1 MSVLNGAGIIAEGRR
16 TVNCAIIQGTMTTDA
31 IRELPPGRQG
41 QELLKLPDHEGG
53 AVLRRLRNEEILQ
66 LLKYVDPDETSEILR
81 FVSPRRRKVLVRSL
95 SEEIKGKVERLLS
108 FHPHE
113 AAGMMDLNYI
123 QVPKGSTYA
132 HVADDLTRHENLTGK
147 FPVILAVE
155 DGLLAGELHG
165 HELVMHK
172 PSDKIAGGLK
182 PVATARFDLP
192 EREVIRMFKAHP
204 HTRIVVL
211 DADETI
217 MGVVFT
223 DDVLR
228 VMRVQQTQSLYDFA
242 GVNQEENVHDSAMV
256 KVRSRSLWLTINL
269 ATAFLAAAV
278 VGLFSE
284 TIERTVVLAAFMP
297 IVAGMGG
304 NAATQT
310 MAVMVRGL
318 AMREIELSSGLRVV
332 LNEIGAGFV
341 NGALNGTIVAV
352 IATIFNQNPM
362 LGLVTGI
369 AMVFN
374 LMVAGAAGATIP
386 MIMQKFGKD
395 PATSATIFIT
405 TCTDVLGFF
414 VFLGLASVLL

>member
-1 MSVLNGAGIIAEGRR
+1 
-16 TVNCAIIQGTMTTDA
+16 MTTDA
-31 IRELPPGRQG
+31 IRDIPVGRQG
-41 QELLKLPDHEGG
+41 QELLKLSDREGG
-53 AVLRRLRNEEILQ
+53 AVLRRLRDEEVLQ
-66 LLKYVDPDETSEILR
+66 LLKYVDPDEASEILR

-123 QVPKGSTYA
+123 QVPKSATYE
-132 HVADDLTRHENLTGK
+132 HVAEDLTKHENLTGK

-165 HELVMHK
+165 HELVEHK
-172 PSDKIAGGLK
+172 PSDRIASGLK

-192 EREVIRMFKAHP
+192 ERDVVRMFKAHP

-211 DADETI
+211 DADESI

-228 VMRVQQTQSLYDFA
+228 VMHAQQTQSLYDFA
-242 GVNQEENVHDSAMV
+242 GVSQEEDVHDSVAL
-256 KVRSRSLWLTINL
+256 KVRSRAVWLVINL
-269 ATAFLAAAV
+269 ATAFLAASV
-278 VGLFSE
+278 VSLFSD
-284 TIERTVVLAAFMP
+284 TISKTVVLAAFMP

-310 MAVMVRGL
+310 LAVMVRGL
-318 AMREIELSSGLRVV
+318 AMKEVELASGLRVV

-341 NGALNGTIVAV
+341 NGAINGAIVAV
-352 IATIFNQNPM
+352 IATVFNQNPM
-362 LGLVTGI
+362 LGLVTGT

-374 LMVAGAAGATIP
+374 LMVAGCAGAVIP
-386 MIMQKFGKD
+386 MVMQKLGKD

-414 VFLGLASVLL
+414 MFLGLASVLL

>member
-1 MSVLNGAGIIAEGRR
+1 
-16 TVNCAIIQGTMTTDA
+16 MTIES
-31 IRELPPGRQG
+31 IRDVPVGRQG
-41 QELLKLPDHEGG
+41 QELMKLSDREGG
-53 AVLRRLRNEEILQ
+53 SVLRKLTDEEILQ
-66 LLKYVDPDETSEILR
+66 LLKYVDPDEASEILR

-123 QVPKGSTYA
+123 QVPKDATYE
-132 HVADDLTRHENLTGK
+132 HVAVDLARHENLTGK

-165 HELVMHK
+165 HELVEHK
-172 PSDKIAGGLK
+172 PSDKIADGLK

-211 DADETI
+211 DADESI

-223 DDVLR
+223 DDILR
-228 VMRVQQTQSLYDFA
+228 VMHAQQTQSLYDFA
-242 GVNQEENVHDSAMV
+242 GVSQEEDVHDSVAL
-256 KVRSRSLWLTINL
+256 KVRSRAVWLMINL
-269 ATAFLAAAV
+269 GTAFLAASV
-278 VGLFSE
+278 VSLFSE
-284 TIERTVVLAAFMP
+284 TISRTVVLAAFMP

-310 MAVMVRGL
+310 LAVMVRGL
-318 AMREIELSSGLRVV
+318 AMKEVELASGLRVV

-341 NGALNGTIVAV
+341 NGAINGTIVAL
-352 IATIFNQNPM
+352 IATVFNQNPM
-362 LGLVTGI
+362 LGLVTGT

-386 MIMQKFGKD
+386 MIMQKLGKD

>member
-1 MSVLNGAGIIAEGRR
+1 
-16 TVNCAIIQGTMTTDA
+16 MTIES
-31 IRELPPGRQG
+31 IRDVPVGRQG
-41 QELLKLPDHEGG
+41 QELMKLSDREGG
-53 AVLRRLRNEEILQ
+53 SVLRKLTDEEILQ
-66 LLKYVDPDETSEILR
+66 LLKYVDPDEASEILR

-123 QVPKGSTYA
+123 QVPKDATYE
-132 HVADDLTRHENLTGK
+132 HVAVDLTRHENLTGK

-165 HELVMHK
+165 HELVEHK
-172 PSDKIAGGLK
+172 PSDKIADGLK

-211 DADETI
+211 DADESI

-223 DDVLR
+223 DDILR
-228 VMRVQQTQSLYDFA
+228 VMHAQQTQSLYDFA
-242 GVNQEENVHDSAMV
+242 GVSQEEDVHDSVAL
-256 KVRSRSLWLTINL
+256 KVRSRAVWLMINL
-269 ATAFLAAAV
+269 GTAFLAASV
-278 VGLFSE
+278 VSLFSE
-284 TIERTVVLAAFMP
+284 TISRTVVLAAFMP

-310 MAVMVRGL
+310 LAVMVRGL
-318 AMREIELSSGLRVV
+318 AMKEVELASGLRVV

-341 NGALNGTIVAV
+341 NGAINGTIVAL
-352 IATIFNQNPM
+352 IATVFNQNPM
-362 LGLVTGI
+362 LGLVTGT

-386 MIMQKFGKD
+386 MIMQKLGKD